1 MVDCESNFGQLMRAV
16 KLGLASVHKFAQLI
30 GLLRDFTTTGVAYLK
45 GVSFKVRGQVRMKLL
60 GEILSLSFSWLQ
72 D

>member
-1 MVDCESNFGQLMRAV
+1 MRAV
-16 KLGLASVHKFAQLI
+16 KLDLASEHKFAQLI
-30 GLLRDFTTTGVAYLK
+30 GLLRDFIATEVAYSK

-60 GEILSLSFSWLQ
+60 GEILSLGFSWLQ